1 MNMSIERWI
10 QRRRM
15 MKVKDLIKELQE
27 MPQNKNVSV
36 FIPKVFGE
44 DNKQD
49 IYDEDLSHII
59 EQDDNN
65 VELYFRGGEE

>member
-1 MNMSIERWI
+1 
-10 QRRRM
+10 M

-65 VELYFRGGEE
+65 VELYFRGNNEWRVHNSKSL